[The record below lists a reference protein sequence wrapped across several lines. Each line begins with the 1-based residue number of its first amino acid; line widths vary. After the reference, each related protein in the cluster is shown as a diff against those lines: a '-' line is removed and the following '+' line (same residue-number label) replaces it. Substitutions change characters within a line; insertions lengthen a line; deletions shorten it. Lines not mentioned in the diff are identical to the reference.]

1 MSDERLSRIE
11 SKLDKLAEVVV
22 DLARV
27 EERMASL
34 FIRDEALVR
43 QVAQLEKRMTETE
56 LQVELNKQ
64 VSDRV
69 SKIFWTAIT
78 SVVTGMIGLAYFL
91 LR

>member
-11 SKLDKLAEVVV
+11 DKLDKLAQVVV

-27 EERMASL
+27 EERMESL
-34 FIRDEALVR
+34 FSRDEAFIR
-43 QVAQLEKRMTETE
+43 QVAQLEKQMTETQ
-56 LQVELNKQ
+56 LQVQLNKQ

-69 SKIFWTAIT
+69 SKIFWATIT
-78 SVVTGMIGLAYFL
+78 SVATGFIGLTYFF